1 LPENEIA
8 MLKKMIL
15 CTAAALTFYIADAQ
29 QLKTPPPSPK
39 QTLKQ
44 EFGVGEVEL
53 TYSRPSSKGRK
64 IYGDLVPFGALWR
77 TGANAATKI
86 KFSDDVTVGG
96 QPVKAGEYVIYTI
109 PAQNEWEVI
118 LNKGLSNW
126 GIDGYKQEED
136 VARFKVRP
144 INTPES
150 METFTMQF
158 ANVKNNS
165 ADLRIW
171 WDKTAVVVPITTDVD
186 TKVMAQINNVM
197 NRDNR
202 PYFAAA
208 TYYMETGKDINQA
221 VAWFDKAIEQNP
233 EAFWVH
239 HQRANALAKAGKKA
253 DARAAAQL
261 SMELARKANNNDY
274 VKLNEKL
281 LADLK

>member
-8 MLKKMIL
+8 MLKKLIL

-171 WDKTAVVVPITTDVD
+171 WDKTAIVVPISTDVD
-186 TKVMAQINNVM
+186 SKVMAQINNVM

-208 TYYMETGKDINQA
+208 SYYMETGKDINQA

>member
-1 LPENEIA
+1 
-8 MLKKMIL
+8 MLKKIIL
-15 CTAAALTFYIADAQ
+15 CTAAALTFYVADAQ
-29 QLKTPPPSPK
+29 QLRTPPPSPK

-44 EFGVGEVEL
+44 EFGVGDVEL
-53 TYSRPSSKGRK
+53 TYSRPSSKGRT
-64 IYGDLVPFGALWR
+64 IFGDLVPYGALWR

-96 QPVKAGEYVIYTI
+96 QPVKAGEYVIYTV
-109 PAQNEWEVI
+109 PAQNEWEVV
-118 LNKGLSNW
+118 LNKGLTNW
-126 GIDGYKQEED
+126 GIDGYKKEDD

-144 INTPES
+144 ITTPES

-171 WDKTAVVVPITTDVD
+171 WDKTAIVVPITTDVD
-186 TKVMAQINNVM
+186 SKVMAQINNVM
-197 NRDNR
+197 NRDTR

>member
-1 LPENEIA
+1 

-15 CTAAALTFYIADAQ
+15 CTAAALTFTFASHAQ
-29 QLKTPPPSPK
+29 QLRTPPPSPK
-39 QTLKQ
+39 QTIKQ

-53 TYSRPSSKGRK
+53 TYSRPSSKGRT
-64 IYGDLVPFGALWR
+64 IFGDLVPHGALWR

-96 QPVKAGEYVIYTI
+96 QAVKAGEYVIYTI
-109 PAQNEWEVI
+109 PTQNEWEVV
-118 LNKGLSNW
+118 LNKGLTNW
-126 GIDGYKQEED
+126 GIDGYKKEED
-136 VARFKVRP
+136 VARFKVKP
-144 INTPES
+144 INTPEA

-171 WDKTAVVVPITTDVD
+171 WDKTAIVVPITTDVD
-186 TKVMAQINNVM
+186 TKIMAQINNVM
-197 NRDNR
+197 NRDTR

-208 TYYMETGKDINQA
+208 NYYMETGKDINQA

-281 LADLK
+281 LAELK

>member
-53 TYSRPSSKGRK
+53 TYSRPSSKGRT
-64 IYGDLVPFGALWR
+64 IFGDLVPFGALWR

-118 LNKGLSNW
+118 
-126 GIDGYKQEED
+126 
-136 VARFKVRP
+136 FK
-144 INTPES
+144 
-150 METFTMQF
+150 
-158 ANVKNNS
+158 
-165 ADLRIW
+165 
-171 WDKTAVVVPITTDVD
+171 
-186 TKVMAQINNVM
+186 
-197 NRDNR
+197 
-202 PYFAAA
+202 
-208 TYYMETGKDINQA
+208 
-221 VAWFDKAIEQNP
+221 
-233 EAFWVH
+233 
-239 HQRANALAKAGKKA
+239 
-253 DARAAAQL
+253 
-261 SMELARKANNNDY
+261 
-274 VKLNEKL
+274 
-281 LADLK
+281 

>member
-1 LPENEIA
+1 
-8 MLKKMIL
+8 MLKKIII
-15 CTAAALTFYIADAQ
+15 CAAAALTFYVADAQ
-29 QLKTPPPSPK
+29 QLRTPPPSPK

-53 TYSRPSSKGRK
+53 TYSRPSAKGRT
-64 IYGDLVPFGALWR
+64 IYGDLVPYGSLWR

-96 QPVKAGEYVIYTI
+96 QPVKAGEYVIYTV
-109 PAQNEWEVI
+109 PAQNEWEVV
-118 LNKGLSNW
+118 LNKGLTNW
-126 GIDGYKQEED
+126 GIDGYKKEDD

-171 WDKTAVVVPITTDVD
+171 WDKTAIVVPITTDVD
-186 TKVMAQINNVM
+186 SKVMAQINNVM
-197 NRDNR
+197 NRDTR